1 MDMRAAAETTFM
13 DDGLSPDRSLEYSL
27 HKKRFSFKRKG
38 ASNALLKTSGP
49 AFGVHVRYHG
59 KVTKHAREM
68 PQSIKLPSLVERLR
82 CFCNGDGIVQRL
94 EPFLRRIC
102 ARMSDGHVT
111 FVIDVALHE
120 HHVLLLTDGLRV
132 FVRDDVESLVSAA
145 ALRCD
150 EIAGVCCRCHEPLYS
165 AGNTSNFDF
174 IRLVALIWCQ
184 SACHFSTYAETR
196 IRNIWRGANFI
207 VTRWKH
213 LHKKSHSMNGIAID
227 SKNSQIDI
235 I

>member
-1 MDMRAAAETTFM
+1 MRAAAETTFM

-38 ASNALLKTSGP
+38 ASNALLKTLGP

-111 FVIDVALHE
+111 FVVDVAIHE

-132 FVRDDVESLVSAA
+132 FVRDDGESLVSAA

-174 IRLVALIWCQ
+174 VRLVALIWYQ
-184 SACHFSTYAETR
+184 PEFVTSGVAQTSLSPGASTFTR
-196 IRNIWRGANFI
+196 SRTA
-207 VTRWKH
+207 
-213 LHKKSHSMNGIAID
+213 
-227 SKNSQIDI
+227 
-235 I
+235 

>member
-38 ASNALLKTSGP
+38 ASNALLKTLGP

-68 PQSIKLPSLVERLR
+68 PQSIKPPSLVERLR

-102 ARMSDGHVT
+102 ARMSDGHIT
-111 FVIDVALHE
+111 FVIHVALHE
-120 HHVLLLTDGLRV
+120 VHVLLLTDGLRV
-132 FVRDDVESLVSAA
+132 FVRHDIESIVSAA

-174 IRLVALIWCQ
+174 IRLVALIRCQ

-196 IRNIWRGANFI
+196 IRRIWRGANFEL
-207 VTRWKH
+207 TRC
-213 LHKKSHSMNGIAID
+213 
-227 SKNSQIDI
+227 
-235 I
+235 